1 MSLRHRALA
10 AMVTVA
16 TLSIVLFA
24 IPLGLAVRRLYRAE
38 ATTALGAGATQTAAQ
53 VPESIVAHPRPLGL
67 LSGLPDHVTMGVYTT
82 GGVRLTGAGPDRSL
96 ITRRAKDGRLHSA
109 VEADDLVVA
118 APVPGDPAIAA
129 VVRAAIPYHRVTE
142 RVWRTWLLMAALV
155 LGVLAAAAGL
165 ARRQSARLAAPLE
178 RLTEAAQ
185 ALGDGDFTIRADR
198 FGLREADQVGR
209 ALEATARRLGRTL
222 DAERAFA
229 SHVSHQLRT
238 ALAGLLLGIESALA
252 HPDAD
257 AHAALQIA
265 QTRGEHLNTVLEDLL
280 RLARE
285 SDHSHEPVD
294 LAALLDDADRRWRP
308 RLEGAGRPLRLRLED
323 ELPRPHVSAP
333 ALRQVLDV
341 LIDNALTHGDGPIT
355 VAASGVETGI
365 AIDVTDQGPGIA
377 DEGGIFDQR
386 RIPDSRH
393 GIGLSLARTL
403 TESQSGR
410 LLLRR
415 ANPPTFRVLLPGMAP
430 DDRPAGSSIQPMRL
444 PKDRPIRP

>member
-10 AMVTVA
+10 AMVAVA

-38 ATTALGAGATQTAAQ
+38 ATTALGASATRIAAQ
-53 VPESIVAHPRPLGL
+53 VPESIVDHPRPLRL
-67 LSGLPDHVTMGVYTT
+67 PPGLPDRVTVGVYTT
-82 GGVRLTGAGPDRSL
+82 GGIRLTGAGPDRSST
-96 ITRRAKDGRLHSA
+96 TRANDGRLHPA
-109 VEADDLVVA
+109 VEAGDLVVA
-118 APVPGDPAIAA
+118 APVPGDQAIAA
-129 VVRAAIPYHRVTE
+129 IVRAAIPYHRVTE

-155 LGVLAAAAGL
+155 LGVLAVTAGL

-185 ALGDGDFTIRADR
+185 ALGDGDFTIRTER
-198 FGLREADQVGR
+198 FGLREADQVGS

-252 HPDAD
+252 DPAGDP
-257 AHAALQIA
+257 HAALRMA

-285 SDHSHEPVD
+285 TDHVHEPVD
-294 LAALLDDADRRWRP
+294 LAAILGDADRRWRP
-308 RLEGAGRPLRLRLED
+308 RLDGAGRSLCFRFED
-323 ELPRPHVSAP
+323 ELPRPLVSAP

-341 LIDNALTHGDGPIT
+341 LIDNALTHGDGSIT

-377 DEGGIFDQR
+377 DGDGIFDQR
-386 RIPDSRH
+386 RTPDSRH

-403 TESQSGR
+403 IESQSGR

-415 ANPPTFRVLLPGMAP
+415 AYPPTFRVLLHATGRPPAP
-430 DDRPAGSSIQPMRL
+430 AEPRDRMVRPAGENL
-444 PKDRPIRP
+444 

>member
-1 MSLRHRALA
+1 MMSLRHRALA
-10 AMVTVA
+10 AMVAVA

-38 ATTALGAGATQTAAQ
+38 ATTALGAGATQIAAQ
-53 VPESIVAHPRPLGL
+53 VPESIVGHPRPLRL
-67 LSGLPDHVTMGVYTT
+67 SSGLPNHITAGVYTT
-82 GGVRLTGAGPDRSL
+82 GGIRLAGAGPDRSPT
-96 ITRRAKDGRLHSA
+96 TRRATDGRLHPA
-109 VEADDLVVA
+109 VEAGDLVVV

-129 VVRAAIPYHRVTE
+129 VVRTAIPYHRVTE
-142 RVWRTWLLMAALV
+142 RVWRTWLLMAALI
-155 LGVLAAAAGL
+155 LGVLAVAAAL
-165 ARRQSARLAAPLE
+165 ARHQSARLAAPLE

-185 ALGDGDFTIRADR
+185 ALGNGDFTIRTER
-198 FGLREADQVGR
+198 FGLREADQVGHT
-209 ALEATARRLGRTL
+209 LEATARRLGRTL

-252 HPDAD
+252 HPDTD
-257 AHAALQIA
+257 PHAALLIA

-285 SDHSHEPVD
+285 SDHVHEPVD
-294 LAALLDDADRRWRP
+294 LTAILDDADRRWRP
-308 RLEGAGRPLRLRLED
+308 RLEGAGRALRLRLED
-323 ELPRPHVSAP
+323 ELPCPRVSAP

-341 LIDNALTHGDGPIT
+341 LIDNALIHGDGPIT
-355 VAASGVETGI
+355 VAASGVDTGI
-365 AIDVTDQGPGIA
+365 AIDVTDQGAGIS
-377 DEGGIFDQR
+377 DGDGIFDQR
-386 RIPDSRH
+386 RNPDSRH

-415 ANPPTFRVLLPGMAP
+415 ANPPTFRVLLPAAAP
-430 DDRPAGSSIQPMRL
+430 DDRPAGSSTHR
-444 PKDRPIRP
+444 